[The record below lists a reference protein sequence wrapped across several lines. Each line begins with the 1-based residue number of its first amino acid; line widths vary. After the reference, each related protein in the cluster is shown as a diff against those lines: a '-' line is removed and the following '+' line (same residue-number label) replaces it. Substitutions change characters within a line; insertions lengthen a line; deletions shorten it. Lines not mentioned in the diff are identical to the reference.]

1 MKQPGN
7 NNYTQLSKEKK
18 KQGKMKKKKKEAR
31 NGDKKCF
38 KPSNDS

>member
-18 KQGKMKKKKKEAR
+18 KQGKMKKKKKK
-31 NGDKKCF
+31 GKKWGQ
-38 KPSNDS
+38 KML